1 MEKQIG
7 KKAAAGKQMDM
18 LHGGLFG
25 KILLFALPLAA
36 SSILQQLFNSV
47 DVAVVGKYASGNAQA
62 AVGCNGSLINLML
75 NLFVGI
81 SIGTNVVIANF
92 IGQNKKEHI
101 GKTVHTSMTVA
112 GISGVFLLI
121 LGLLIAEPVL
131 ELMDTPADV
140 MGQAVVYLRI
150 YFLGMPFIMIYNF
163 GAAIL
168 RSIGDTK
175 RPLFC
180 LLTSGI
186 LNVGLNLLLV
196 IVFHM
201 DVAGVAIATVISN
214 VLSAGMV
221 LYFLTH
227 EDSVI
232 RLSFHKLS
240 ISGPELSR
248 ILRVGI
254 PAGLQTAVFSLANVF
269 IQTALNGHGADAVAG
284 SAVTLNFEF
293 YAYFVVTAFAQTA
306 VTFISQNFGAGYYG
320 RCRKIFREILL
331 LTILVIVVMS
341 AVFVWGRHFFI
352 GLFTSEPLVAEYAS
366 VRMIYLLSPYFLI
379 PTYEISG
386 AALRGIGHSMTPA
399 IITIFGTCVVRLLW
413 VYTVCRIYTSF
424 EVLLIIYPLS
434 WIVTGTG
441 MLVTYFIIQKKVLHT
456 KLLQIK

>member
-1 MEKQIG
+1 MEKHIG
-7 KKAAAGKQMDM
+7 KNGTVKKQMDM

-25 KILLFALPLAA
+25 KILMFALPLAA

-47 DVAVVGKYASGNAQA
+47 DVAVVGKYASGKAQA

-92 IGQNKKEHI
+92 IGQDKKEHI
-101 GKTVHTSMTVA
+101 GKTVHTSMAVA

-131 ELMDTPADV
+131 GLMDTPEDV
-140 MGQAVVYLRI
+140 MGQAVIYLRI

-175 RPLFC
+175 RPLYC

-201 DVAGVAIATVISN
+201 DVAGVAIATVVSN

-232 RLSFHKLS
+232 RLSFRKLS
-240 ISGPELSR
+240 ISGPELSQ

-320 RCRKIFREILL
+320 RCRKVFREILL
-331 LTILVIVVMS
+331 ITILVIVIMS
-341 AVFVWGRHFFI
+341 TAFVCGRNFFI
-352 GLFTSEPLVAEYAS
+352 GLFTSEPQVAEYAS
-366 VRMIYLLSPYFLI
+366 IRMIYLLSPYFLI
-379 PTYEISG
+379 PTYEIGG
-386 AALRGIGHSMTPA
+386 AALRGIGHSLTPA
-399 IITIFGTCVVRLLW
+399 IITIFGTCVFRLLW

-424 EVLLIIYPLS
+424 EVLLVIYPLS
-434 WIVTGTG
+434 WIVTGTA
-441 MLVTYFIIQKKVLHT
+441 MLITYFLIQRNVLCT
-456 KLLQIK
+456 DAVGTD